1 MGKQRYKIIKISFKL
16 MLLFQIYSHHK
27 YTVEATT
34 NPFPNSCD
42 EYKVG
47 GTCTNNQ
54 ISEKETGD
62 DVLDR
67 PKRPYRLLPLNNNL
81 YVIEQ

>member
-1 MGKQRYKIIKISFKL
+1 

-27 YTVEATT
+27 STVEATT
-34 NPFPNSCD
+34 NPFPSSCD
-42 EYKVG
+42 ENKVG
-47 GTCTNNQ
+47 DGTCTNNQ

-67 PKRPYRLLPLNNNL
+67 PKRPFRLLPLKNNL
-81 YVIEQ
+81 YVIEK